1 VSVAAAR
8 VVVET
13 VGGAFTVI
21 VSDLVAA
28 TPSASV
34 KATVKVWEVA
44 DAPTGPLIVPEVVL
58 RLKPVG
64 KEPTLTDHNPYGV
77 VPPALVSV
85 WEYVPVWVAPANELF
100 VTDGAA
106 TTVMVSDFVPEIP
119 WVSCTLTVKVSLT
132 APAPTVPLIVPVEL
146 LIVRPVGRM
155 PLEIDQVNG
164 AVPPVTA
171 SGCEYVPVGV
181 ALANVVVVMLG
192 TAATVMVRTCVSETP
207 FASVA

>member
-106 TTVMVSDFVPEIP
+106 TTV
-119 WVSCTLTVKVSLT
+119 KVSLT